1 MYRRN
6 AFNERGDLSSPLC
19 AQNVMPGEVDATT
32 PVRFDADMVAEEFAR
47 RVQDYAR
54 AAEAAG
60 AVLWYAPC
68 PMNGAAVEGAED
80 MDGFYAALQEKLGIP
95 LIGDPQDFILDAG
108 WFYDTNFHP
117 NAAGKTVYTRALI
130 RAVKAMLGDSSPT
143 DIPLPEMPEP
153 AEAAAWA
160 GDNSDGACFTY
171 AERDGVLTITG
182 LTGEGMER
190 TALTVPAAWAGEP
203 VSAIASGAFSGAG
216 DLRKITIQ
224 PSVRA
229 ISDGAFRGCTALE
242 QIIMRSAQPSSC
254 RVGQGL
260 LDGARAKIYV
270 PEQALSAY
278 RTDYFWSV
286 YGADIRPMD

>member
-1 MYRRN
+1 
-6 AFNERGDLSSPLC
+6 
-19 AQNVMPGEVDATT
+19 MPGEVDATT

-190 TALTVPAAWAGEP
+190 TTLTVPAAWAGEP